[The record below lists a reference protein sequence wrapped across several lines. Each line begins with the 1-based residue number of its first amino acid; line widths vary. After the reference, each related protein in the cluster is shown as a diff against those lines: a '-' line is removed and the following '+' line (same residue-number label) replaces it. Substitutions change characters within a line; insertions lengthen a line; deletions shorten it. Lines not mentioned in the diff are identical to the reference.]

1 MHAESSTPEPSVPE
15 PTLPEPSM
23 AERYAEGDR
32 IRR

>member
-1 MHAESSTPEPSVPE
+1 MHAESSTPEPSVLE